1 MKNDKI
7 TKRSELKIPKE
18 GALSEKKKRDIEK
31 SVRKTIK
38 EYGETLRLLG
48 KE

>member
-1 MKNDKI
+1 MTKNKI
-7 TKRSELKIPKE
+7 TKRSELKIPQE
-18 GALSEKKKRDIEK
+18 SALSEKQKREIEK
-31 SVRKTIK
+31 SVKRTIK

>member
-1 MKNDKI
+1 MKKKKKI
-7 TKRSELKIPKE
+7 TKRSELKIPKNY
-18 GALSEKKKRDIEK
+18 LSEKQKREIEK
-31 SVRKTIK
+31 SVRRTIQ